1 MLFAIINMVNDM
13 NYKHNIKKQSYV
25 IAISAILLAIVIS
38 GTSYALF
45 FQVDTNTSNQVVETG
60 SLSVTYGANSQAIT
74 DTELMPMADTDALD
88 SSTLVSTIYVENKG
102 TLPADYT
109 ITLGNDVDSFKARE
123 GYATTD
129 ELLNHDYIRIAVYKN
144 GEMIIEPKT
153 LSDFTLSKSDSTM
166 YDLYSGNLNVS
177 GTGESTET
185 FAIKVWIASDAPE
198 DIIGDFV
205 YLKVNVTSTVDED
218 TAANNA

>member
-1 MLFAIINMVNDM
+1 MVNDM
-13 NYKHNIKKQSYV
+13 NYKQNLKKQSYI

-45 FQVDTNTSNQVVETG
+45 FQVDTNSSNQVVETG
-60 SLSVTYGANSQAIT
+60 NLSVTYGDNSKAIT
-74 DTELMPMADTDALD
+74 ATELVPMTDTDALD

-102 TLPADYT
+102 SLPANYSIT
-109 ITLGNDVDSFKARE
+109 IGNDMDSFKARD
-123 GYATTD
+123 GYSTND
-129 ELLNHDYIRIAVYKN
+129 ELLNHNYIRIAVYKN
-144 GEMIIEPKT
+144 SEMIIEPKT
-153 LSDFTLSKSDSTM
+153 LSEFTLSTKDNTMTEDNKM
-166 YDLYSGNLNVS
+166 YDLYSGSLNILS
-177 GTGESTET
+177 TGESTET

-205 YLKVNVTSTVDED
+205 YLKVNVISTVDED

>member
-1 MLFAIINMVNDM
+1 MVNDM
-13 NYKHNIKKQSYV
+13 NYKHNIKKQSYI
-25 IAISAILLAIVIS
+25 IAISAIMLAIAIG

-45 FQVDTNTSNQVVETG
+45 FQVDTNSSNQVVQTG
-60 SLSVTYGANSQAIT
+60 SLSVTYGANSKAIT
-74 DTELMPMADTDALD
+74 DTELVPMADTDALN

-102 TLPADYT
+102 TLPADYS
-109 ITLGNDVDSFKARE
+109 ITLGNDIESFKKD
-123 GYATTD
+123 GYSDT
-129 ELLNHDYIRIAVYKN
+129 EKLLNHNYIRVAVYKN
-144 GEMIIEPKT
+144 GEIIIEPE
-153 LSDFTLSKSDSTM
+153 TLSKFKLSSEDNNM

-185 FAIKVWIASDAPE
+185 FAIKVWIASDAPV

>member
-1 MLFAIINMVNDM
+1 MVNDM
-13 NYKHNIKKQSYV
+13 NYKRNIKKQSYI

-45 FQVDTNTSNQVVETG
+45 FQVDTNSSNQVIETG

-74 DTELMPMADTDALD
+74 DTELMPMTDTDALE

-102 TLPADYT
+102 TLPANYSIT
-109 ITLGNDVDSFKARE
+109 IGNDVDSFQARE
-123 GYATTD
+123 GYSATD
-129 ELLNHDYIRIAVYKN
+129 ELLNHDYIRVAVYKN

-153 LSDFTLSKSDSTM
+153 LSDFTLSTDDNTM
-166 YDLYSGNLNVS
+166 YNVFSGSLNVS
-177 GTGESTET
+177 GTGSSTET

-198 DIIGDFV
+198 EIIGDFV